1 MRFQFPNHLFQRH
14 LGARGRLKN
23 RAQSCFGNWERLGLS
38 GGEVLESRTLMAA
51 DLAVSFHDNL
61 VPAIER
67 NYYSPGS
74 QVVYTLT
81 IENNGD
87 ATAASAAVTTSLSPA
102 ITQDTWTAA
111 YAGGATGASV
121 GAGNINTPI
130 NLPAGGKATFTI
142 VSQISTLATGPL
154 VSTASVTTAT
164 GEVNTAN
171 NSATDTDLFVPQS
184 IAVSSGTAYGSTS
197 LVRLVTPTTGAP
209 VAAAYAYETQ
219 FNTGVRTALAQLDGS
234 GKAHL
239 VCVPNY
245 NRVADLV
252 VFRQDISADGQV
264 TLVKE
269 TRFSLS
275 PFGAAYRN
283 GMNVAVGDFDGNG
296 LEDIAFAKS
305 SGDGAIRIYTSTP
318 TSLSSPLTLFRS
330 FTPFASSF
338 GGAAIAAGD
347 FGTFPSAS
355 APSRVVN
362 ALRQDGTS
370 ELVVTSGAGMAPV
383 ARIYNTALAVPGVI
397 DTITPFGGAAMRGGM
412 TVAVASVTPDS
423 IPDII
428 LAAGNGGGSFVEIYN
443 GSVAP
448 AANVRLARFAA
459 FADLATRNSA
469 VFAVGVDTDG
479 DGRAN
484 SIDVVQGAA
493 SQSALRRYSTTGV
506 LQGTTASVVGTL
518 QLAALAITNDFTLVA
533 TSTGLKYK
541 AIVEGTGAK
550 PSSATASVTVD
561 YEGWLMNGTRFD
573 GNNGSAFS
581 LNSVIAGWTEG
592 LQLMPV
598 GSVYQFVIPAALAYG
613 SAGTL
618 GIPPNSPLV
627 FRVKLLTA
635 T

>member
-1 MRFQFPNHLFQRH
+1 MPFEFPNHLFQRR
-14 LGARGRLKN
+14 LGARGCLKN
-23 RAQSCFGNWERLGLS
+23 RTKNCFSTWERRGLR
-38 GGEVLESRTLMAA
+38 GGEVLESRTPMAA
-51 DLAVSFHDNL
+51 DLAVSFNDNL
-61 VPAIER
+61 VPEIECT
-67 NYYSPGS
+67 YYSPGS
-74 QVVYTLT
+74 QVIYTLT
-81 IENNGD
+81 IGNNGD
-87 ATAASAAVTTSLSPA
+87 APAASAAVTTLLSSA

-111 YAGGATGASV
+111 YAGGATGALV
-121 GAGNINTPI
+121 GAGNINTAI
-130 NLPAGGKATFTI
+130 NLPAGSKATFSI
-142 VSQISTLATGPL
+142 VSRISPSATGPL
-154 VSTASVTTAT
+154 VSTASVTTVS

-171 NSATDTDLFVPQS
+171 NSATDTDLFAPQS
-184 IAVSSGTAYGSTS
+184 IAVSSGTNYGSTS
-197 LVRLVTPTTGAP
+197 LVRLVNPTTGSA
-209 VAAAYAYETQ
+209 VASAYAYETQ

-245 NRVADLV
+245 NRVAELV
-252 VFRQDISADGQV
+252 VFRQDISAGGQV
-264 TLVKE
+264 TLVKDS
-269 TRFSLS
+269 RFSVS

-283 GMNVAVGDFDGNG
+283 GMHVAVGDFDGNG

-318 TSLSSPLTLFRS
+318 TSLSGPLALFRS
-330 FTPFASSF
+330 FTPFTSSF

-355 APSRVVN
+355 SPSRAVD
-362 ALRQDGTS
+362 ALRQDGVS

-383 ARIYNTALAVPGVI
+383 ARMYNTALATPSVI
-397 DTITPFGGAAMRGGM
+397 DTITPFGGTRMRGGM
-412 TVAVASVTPDS
+412 TVAVAPVTADS

-428 LAAGNGGGSFVEIYN
+428 FAAGNGGGSFVEIYN
-443 GSVAP
+443 GSVAA

-459 FADLATRNSA
+459 FADLATRNCS

-479 DGRAN
+479 DGRVN
-484 SIDVVQGAA
+484 SIDVVQGVA

-506 LQGTTASVVGTL
+506 LQGTTASAVGSL
-518 QLAALAITNDFTLVA
+518 QLAALAIANDVSLVA
-533 TSTGLKYK
+533 TGTGLKYK
-541 AIVEGTGAK
+541 VLVEGTGAK
-550 PSSATASVTVD
+550 PISPTARVTVD

-581 LNSVIAGWTEG
+581 LNGVIAGWTEG
-592 LQLMPV
+592 LQLMTV
-598 GSVYQFVIPAALAYG
+598 GSVYQFVIPADLAYG
-613 SAGTL
+613 SAGTS